1 MRRINNFETDPT
13 MTLEPNGLLAGPWV
27 PVLKTLRRSDLSARR
42 LPQVLVAL
50 AITLFSWSSQVAAA
64 DLKPETLQAWE
75 AYLHAAKARNQKHLA
90 DGASLLSIDTEPHS
104 AKLHQGDVIV
114 LPARPNVPIKVASG
128 LIHDWTGAI
137 FIPDASIGDVL
148 RAPAERGPRALLR

>member
-90 DGASLLSIDTEPHS
+90 DGASLLSINAEPDRKSTRLNSSHEIPSRMPSS
-104 AKLHQGDVIV
+104 A
-114 LPARPNVPIKVASG
+114 
-128 LIHDWTGAI
+128 
-137 FIPDASIGDVL
+137 
-148 RAPAERGPRALLR
+148 